1 MGQGRL
7 DGMPRV
13 LAVLLAIALI
23 VYALIEV
30 AWAEPHRIRLMPR
43 WLWVFV
49 IVCLPVA
56 GAILWLLAGRPINP
70 GGSGGGRGRPMAPDD
85 DPDFLRRL

>member
-1 MGQGRL
+1 
-7 DGMPRV
+7 MPRV
-13 LAVLLAIALI
+13 LAVLIAIALV

-30 AWAEPHRIRLMPR
+30 AWADPNRIRLMPR

-56 GAILWLLAGRPINP
+56 GAVFWLVAGRPAGP
-70 GGSGGGRGRPMAPDD
+70 QSPHGGGRQPMAPDD